1 MFSCIWVNQSEQSI
15 SERHLKFVILKEKF
29 TRINF
34 FITHLIALFQL
45 FSSDLF
51 LLKFFILFSV
61 KDNKHLVTTI
71 FCAVFNWVSG
81 TLEL

>member
-1 MFSCIWVNQSEQSI
+1 MLSCIWVNQSEQSI
-15 SERHLKFVILKEKF
+15 SERHLKFVILKE

-45 FSSDLF
+45 FSPALF

-71 FCAVFNWVSG
+71 FCAVFK
-81 TLEL
+81 

>member
-34 FITHLIALFQL
+34 FHYLPYSVVPALF
-45 FSSDLF
+45 FGFF
-51 LLKFFILFSV
+51 LAQVLHPFL
-61 KDNKHLVTTI
+61 
-71 FCAVFNWVSG
+71 CQR
-81 TLEL
+81 

>member
-15 SERHLKFVILKEKF
+15 SERHLKFVILKE

-45 FSSDLF
+45 FSPALF

-71 FCAVFNWVSG
+71 FCAVFK
-81 TLEL
+81 

>member
-15 SERHLKFVILKEKF
+15 SERHLKFVILKE

-45 FSSDLF
+45 FSPALF

>member
-1 MFSCIWVNQSEQSI
+1 MLSCIWVNQSEQSI
-15 SERHLKFVILKEKF
+15 SERHLKFVILKE

-45 FSSDLF
+45 FSSTLF

-61 KDNKHLVTTI
+61 KDNKHLVTTL